1 MKSIR
6 RTLITYLLAGLTL
19 VWGLAGTILYYSV
32 KRGEEERF
40 DRGLKRAVSMVRSRA
55 LSKDRPP
62 PPGSEK
68 RPLPEGVYY
77 QVWEPTGEVFARSE
91 SLTADFPRPEI
102 PAKKDERYWNTNIQ
116 DGIPVRVIYVLS
128 DRLPR
133 GFRGSQRPDGRR
145 ANQPLDILVAA
156 DRTPLRETL
165 TTLIIGIVGTGLAAG
180 LASAGLVHLALRRGL
195 RPLHIFGERLS
206 EIDARS
212 LDQRLT
218 PEGLADEL
226 VPVAE
231 KFDAL
236 LARLEEGFQRERQFS
251 ADLAHEL
258 RTPVAELKML
268 TEVAQKWPDD
278 TAAAASALSGG
289 GEIAAQMERIIEGIL
304 TLARCEGQS
313 QKPLSEE
320 IELDALVAECITHLP
335 PREIDFSDIAGATVE
350 SDPKLLGIVVGNLLS
365 NAVAYTPLGGDIRV
379 RVPDVDTVLE
389 VSNTATG
396 VSEDDVEKMFQR
408 LWRGDTARTESGHF
422 GLGLPLARACAEACG
437 MQLEGRLVEGEIRFS
452 LKAPLPAPR

>member
-6 RTLITYLLAGLTL
+6 RTLIIYLLAGLTV

-40 DRGLKRAVSMVRSRA
+40 DRGLRRAVPMVRSRA
-55 LSKDRPP
+55 VLRDRPP
-62 PPGSEK
+62 PPDSEK

-77 QVWEPTGEVFARSE
+77 QIWNPSGEAFARSE
-91 SLTADFPRPEI
+91 NLTADLQRPEM
-102 PAKKDERYWNTNIQ
+102 PAVKDEKFWNTEIQ
-116 DGIPVRVIYVLS
+116 DGLPVRVVYMRS

-133 GFRGSQRPDGRR
+133 GFRGSQRQEARKTS
-145 ANQPLDILVAA
+145 QPLDILVAA

-165 TTLIIGIVGTGLAAG
+165 TTLIIGIVGTGLAAA

-195 RPLHIFGERLS
+195 HPLHVFGERLS

-212 LDQRLT
+212 LDQRFT

-236 LARLEEGFQRERQFS
+236 LARLEAGFQRERQFS

-289 GEIAAQMERIIEGIL
+289 VEIAAQMERIIEGIL

-320 IELDALVAECITHLP
+320 IELDALVAECIKRLP
-335 PREIDFSDIAGATVE
+335 PRDIDDADIAGATVE

-365 NAVAYTPLGGDIRV
+365 NAAAYTPLGGKITV
-379 RVPDVDTVLE
+379 SVPDVDTVLE
-389 VSNTATG
+389 VSNTVAG
-396 VSEDDVEKMFQR
+396 VSEADVEKMFQR
-408 LWRGDTARTESGHF
+408 LWRGDSARTESGHF
-422 GLGLPLARACAEACG
+422 GLGLPLARACAEVCG
-437 MQLEGRLVEGEIRFS
+437 LQLEGRLVGEEIRFS
-452 LKAPLPAPR
+452 LKTPPPDKR